1 MAAPWRRRQI
11 VSYASKIG
19 HRYLTLIGVVLALAG
34 TLNDAQADNSQEVQ
48 NLKIKAAAGDA
59 NAQLFLARAYDSGHG
74 VRANIG
80 EAAKWYEAAAQQG
93 NAEAQNSIGS
103 LYLSGEG
110 VKKDPVSAC
119 EWFKKSAAQQN
130 TRGIGNLGTC
140 YDFGIGV
147 EKDQVKAAQL
157 YEQAADGGDLQSMLN
172 IGVDYW
178 RGEGV
183 DRNLPK
189 AYMWLNLARF
199 YTQSGDANRML
210 KWRVRGAFD
219 ALSKDITPEIRSQ
232 GEALTSDWDKA
243 NRSKVQQ
250 SSAY

>member
-1 MAAPWRRRQI
+1 M
-11 VSYASKIG
+11 SYASRMS
-19 HRYLTLIGVVLALAG
+19 HRYLTFIGVVLALAG
-34 TLNDAQADNSQEVQ
+34 ALNNARAANSQEVQ

-74 VRANIG
+74 IRANIG

-183 DRNLPK
+183 ERNLAK
-189 AYMWLNLARF
+189 AYRFNSRRPTRSALVTRSDAVETQAEPPSAEVSAVPARP
-199 YTQSGDANRML
+199 TEWIHQDHCRNQS
-210 KWRVRGAFD
+210 
-219 ALSKDITPEIRSQ
+219 
-232 GEALTSDWDKA
+232 
-243 NRSKVQQ
+243 
-250 SSAY
+250 